1 MIISRVRVVQIIAYL
16 LDNAQSAGTYLRE
29 FMKVV
34 TQLLPRQ
41 FVTKTQRQLLLI
53 APGPVKLVQHAKKMV
68 MIKMT
73 NDFLSNLKF
82 HNMT

>member
-16 LDNAQSAGTYLRE
+16 LDNAQCAGTYLRE

-73 NDFLSNLKF
+73 NEFLSNLKF
-82 HNMT
+82 RNMT